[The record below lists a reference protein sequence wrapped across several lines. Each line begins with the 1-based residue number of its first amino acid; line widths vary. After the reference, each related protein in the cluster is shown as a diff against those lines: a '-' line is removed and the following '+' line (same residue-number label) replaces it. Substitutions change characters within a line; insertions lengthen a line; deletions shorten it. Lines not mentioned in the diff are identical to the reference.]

1 MFVFDPNHPLRQ
13 PDTRNAIKKTKQARA
28 STTIEELEKLC
39 KDATAGSLYLTI
51 KALDDDVYGRI
62 KLNTDIT
69 TEDIQKYF
77 NKDDGKDIGE
87 KLDEL
92 RDKHGIRS
100 GIMQ

>member
-1 MFVFDPNHPLRQ
+1 M
-13 PDTRNAIKKTKQARA
+13 
-28 STTIEELEKLC
+28 
-39 KDATAGSLYLTI
+39 TI

-77 NKDDGKDIGE
+77 NKDDGMDIGE